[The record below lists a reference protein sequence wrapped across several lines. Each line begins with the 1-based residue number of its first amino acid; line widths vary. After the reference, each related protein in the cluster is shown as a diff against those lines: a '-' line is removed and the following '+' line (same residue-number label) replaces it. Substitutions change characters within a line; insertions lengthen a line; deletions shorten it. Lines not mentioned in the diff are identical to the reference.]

1 MRVFDCHLRLLS
13 LNTRFPFLWSPFP
26 QSSREEEEETD
37 AQVSTVRFTQS
48 RAGPRAL
55 TASCRG
61 NGSVRACCSRGSSKL
76 QSFGA
81 KVKLLQTPWHTHG
94 AAEGA
99 QITGTWRCW
108 RSSSLYSAVSL
119 TLHFTTLT
127 LKSDLNKGAS
137 TERLPCSCVTLKK
150 CNQGFWNVH
159 NNLDLIKVKQK
170 MDFSQQAINSGNIWY
185 ILPNKAPPI
194 PKMWFIEE

>member
-1 MRVFDCHLRLLS
+1 MIVLIVIWGPWVSTLGS
-13 LNTRFPFLWSPFP
+13 LQQSHFP

-48 RAGPRAL
+48 RRSRAGPCAL

-99 QITGTWRCW
+99 QVTGTAWRRW

-119 TLHFTTLT
+119 TLYFITLS
-127 LKSDLNKGAS
+127 LNSDLNKGS
-137 TERLPCSCVTLKK
+137 CTERLHCSCVSLKT
-150 CNQGFWNVH
+150 
-159 NNLDLIKVKQK
+159 
-170 MDFSQQAINSGNIWY
+170 
-185 ILPNKAPPI
+185 
-194 PKMWFIEE
+194 